1 MAAHRRTFLKV
12 GALAALTLAAG
23 GGVWRYTHPSGPLHP
38 FVLDGEAKAALDA
51 MVPAMLAGALPAH
64 LTNPADRA
72 AAVSATTARVHQAIL
87 GLPLTAQKEIQDL
100 FGLLALAPARR
111 ALTGI
116 AGPWANAG
124 AAQVGVFLQEW
135 RFHRLAMLQTAYHAL
150 HDLILGS
157 WYADPGSWAAIGYP
171 GPIKELA

>member
-1 MAAHRRTFLKV
+1 MKV
-12 GALAALTLAAG
+12 GALAALALAAG
-23 GGVWRYTHPSGPLHP
+23 GGIYRATHPVAPLQR

-51 MVPAMLAGALPAH
+51 MVPAMLAGVLPPE
-64 LTNPADRA
+64 PAARA
-72 AAVSATTARVHQAIL
+72 SAIAATTERVHQAIR
-87 GLPLTAQKEIQDL
+87 GLPLGAQKEVQDL

-116 AGPWANAG
+116 SGGWANAS
-124 AAQVGVFLQEW
+124 AAQVASFLQEW

-150 HDLILGS
+150 HDLVIGS
-157 WYADPGSWAAIGYP
+157 WYADPSSWSAIDYP

>member
-23 GGVWRYTHPSGPLHP
+23 GGIYRATHPPGPLQR

-51 MVPAMLAGALPAH
+51 IIPAMMAGALPAE
-64 LTNPADRA
+64 PGARA
-72 AAVSATTARVHQAIL
+72 LAVAATTERVHQAIR
-87 GLPLTAQKEIQDL
+87 GLQLNAQKEVQDL

-111 ALTGI
+111 LLTGV
-116 AGPWANAG
+116 AGGWSQASD
-124 AAQVGVFLQEW
+124 AQVTSFLQDW

-150 HDLILGS
+150 HDLIIGS
-157 WYADPGSWAAIGYP
+157 WYADPASWSAIGYP